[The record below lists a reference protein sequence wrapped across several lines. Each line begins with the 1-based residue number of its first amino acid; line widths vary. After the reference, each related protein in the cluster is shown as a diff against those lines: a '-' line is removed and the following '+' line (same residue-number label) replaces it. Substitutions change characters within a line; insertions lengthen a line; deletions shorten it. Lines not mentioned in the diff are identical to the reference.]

1 MHNKI
6 NYSLPSHISWFEP
19 PVVCRFESEEEYL
32 QMKRYDEEQL
42 KKKKRDDDDLDEVEE
57 EVVIQPTKKEK
68 PVKKPSKDRDV
79 KVVEDF
85 NLLDVPKKVNLKPL
99 FEDFV
104 VPMIPDGY
112 EIKFKPKKTSSAFI
126 DSTQR
131 KSCYVDRIYS
141 IDEIVY
147 QTRQPRALFPTSK
160 TKRILKVVRQRSG
173 YELLLSSTAGG
184 NDASSEDENDESMY
198 SMESDQNLSSHQLN
212 VYMFSKF
219 MRDLEDLID
228 LSIPS
233 IEKKITEMSSNL
245 STLAETHD
253 KKSTAIDRKDS
264 GISLNKSNAKHHV
277 VEETSEDSDI
287 ESEAEDDDE
296 EENSEIAKNT
306 MIDKIVK
313 DANMKRCRGR
323 WSSRDIHDV
332 KFNEDRL
339 TIQFR
344 TGRLG
349 LFALAA
355 NRYCNFP
362 FQSWDI
368 KPDLKMYVV

>member
-1 MHNKI
+1 
-6 NYSLPSHISWFEP
+6 
-19 PVVCRFESEEEYL
+19 
-32 QMKRYDEEQL
+32 MKRYDEEL
-42 KKKKRDDDDLDEVEE
+42 SKKKKRDDDDLDEVEE
-57 EVVIQPTKKEK
+57 DVVIQPTKKEK

-85 NLLDVPKKVNLKPL
+85 NLLDVPKKINLKPL

-104 VPMIPDGY
+104 IPMIPDGY
-112 EIKFKPKKTSSAFI
+112 EIKFKPKKTSSPFI
-126 DSTQR
+126 DTTQR

-147 QTRQPRALFPTSK
+147 QTRQPRALFPTCK

-184 NDASSEDENDESMY
+184 NDPSSEEENDESMY
-198 SMESDQNLSSHQLN
+198 SMESDQNLSAHQLN

-228 LSIPS
+228 LSMPS
-233 IEKKITEMSSNL
+233 IEKKIAEMSSNL
-245 STLAETHD
+245 SASAETHD

-264 GISLNKSNAKHHV
+264 GISLNKSNVKHHV

-287 ESEAEDDDE
+287 ESEAEDDDD
-296 EENSEIAKNT
+296 EENREIAKNT
-306 MIDKIVK
+306 LIDKIVK

-368 KPDLKMYVV
+368 KPDLKM